1 MNEKIGDIDIGNEY
15 RDSRGIMGNCLTI
28 SGLSG
33 QEAAESFM
41 NGITENGN
49 LDFNKIIPLK
59 EKCETERE
67 KNWGSKY
74 NATDT
79 QIQAE
84 EKEQIKIMFN
94 TSFVVFGIVKA
105 LSEKFP
111 ALDIVYEYSDEFAN
125 CSGISEWRGGKEY
138 EGCDYPYKTEESLSV
153 FRMIWGRF
161 PDFDCDEHIRQGEK
175 KPAELE

>member
-15 RDSRGIMGNCLTI
+15 RDCRGIMGNCLTI

-49 LDFNKIIPLK
+49 LDFNKIIPLE

-111 ALDIVYEYSDEFAN
+111 DLDIVYEYSDYLQIAAAYRN
-125 CSGISEWRGGKEY
+125 GGEAKNTK
-138 EGCDYPYKTEESLSV
+138 GAIILIKQ
-153 FRMIWGRF
+153 RNRF
-161 PDFDCDEHIRQGEK
+161 PCFG
-175 KPAELE
+175 

>member
-1 MNEKIGDIDIGNEY
+1 MPNWVSNH
-15 RDSRGIMGNCLTI
+15 LTI
-28 SGLSG
+28 YG
-33 QEAAESFM
+33 
-41 NGITENGN
+41 ENAVEVLRSLLVKSEDNDCGYE
-49 LDFNKIIPLK
+49 LDFNKIIPLE

-111 ALDIVYEYSDEFAN
+111 DLNIVYEYSDEFAN